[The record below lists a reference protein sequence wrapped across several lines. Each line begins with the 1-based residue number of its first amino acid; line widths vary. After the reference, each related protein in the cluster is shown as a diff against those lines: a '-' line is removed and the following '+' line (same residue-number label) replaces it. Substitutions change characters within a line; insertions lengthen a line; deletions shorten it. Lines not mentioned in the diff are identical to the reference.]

1 VDAAQTAE
9 SRAPLRAACLLA
21 TLIAAKAITLV
32 GTGVP
37 VSVWALAY
45 IWQDVLIAGVFF
57 LVDAS
62 LKRERIGWAL
72 YAATVVYVAINVP
85 VTRVLSTPLTWTIIR
100 AAGGPLADSIA
111 HYVTP
116 RNLAA
121 LAVPLIAGTALP
133 WFFRTRTIAIGM
145 RTIGVG
151 TVVAA
156 VGCTGVAYVDTRG
169 LHRSAVGAL
178 VATSVPRVAA
188 APGTVDWRSSPYA
201 ATSSRESLMHLAGS
215 LAGRNVVLIVLESTA
230 SRHLGLYGAPA
241 DPMPHLTS
249 LARDSIVFNRA
260 YSVYPESIKGL
271 FATLCSRYPAFDVPP
286 EVLRDV
292 PCASLARILKDAGYR
307 TSLFHSGRF
316 MYLGMEAVIR
326 DRGFDLLEDA
336 GAIGGRVD
344 SSFGVDEA
352 STVDR
357 MLGWVDSLERK
368 DRFFLTYL
376 PIAGHHPY
384 ASEGGGPFEGS
395 GDFPAYLNAL
405 HEGDAALG
413 KLVRGLRER
422 RLDEHTLF
430 IVFGDH
436 GEAFGEHPGNFAHT
450 LFIYD
455 ENVRVPYFIAAPGR
469 IAGQVRVDRPASI
482 IDTAP
487 TVLDL
492 LGLGEQAAYQGT
504 SLLRP
509 NSRMALFYT
518 DYSLGWLGLTDACWK
533 YLHELDTGRSQLF
546 ETCTDPMERH
556 DRAREFPDRVA
567 AYRERLKAWA
577 AAQKDAV
584 ERRLGPAPQRGS
596 ISGLWRI
603 RAQRSAEL

>member
-1 VDAAQTAE
+1 MGAAQTVE
-9 SRAPLRAACLLA
+9 SRAPLRAACLLG
-21 TLIAAKAITLV
+21 TLVAAKAITLA
-32 GTGVP
+32 GTDVP
-37 VSVWALAY
+37 VSPWALAAY
-45 IWQDVLIAGVFF
+45 IWQDVLLAGVFF
-57 LVDAS
+57 LIDGS

-72 YAATVVYVAINVP
+72 YAATVLYVAINVP
-85 VTRVLSTPLTWTIIR
+85 LTRVLSTPLTWTIIR

-116 RNLAA
+116 RNLAGLA
-121 LAVPLIAGTALP
+121 LPVIVGAALP
-133 WFFRTRTIAIGM
+133 WFLRTRRIAIGL
-145 RTIGVG
+145 RTVGIG
-151 TVVAA
+151 TAVAA
-156 VGCTGVAYVDTRG
+156 IGCAGVAHIDTRG
-169 LHRSAVGAL
+169 LHRNAVGAL
-178 VATSVPRVAA
+178 VATTVPRVAA

-201 ATSSRESLMHLAGS
+201 GTSRQSLLHLSGS

-230 SRHLGLYGAPA
+230 ARHLGPYGAPV
-241 DPMPHLTS
+241 DPTPHLTA
-249 LARDSIVFNRA
+249 LAQNGIVFNRA

-286 EVLRDV
+286 EMLRDI
-292 PCASLARILKDAGYR
+292 PCASLAGILKNAGYR

-316 MYLGMEAVIR
+316 VYLGMDAVIR

-336 GAIGGRVD
+336 GAIGGRVN
-344 SSFGVDEA
+344 SSFGVDES

-357 MLGWVDSLERK
+357 MLGWIDSLEPE

-384 ASEGGGPFEGS
+384 ASSGHGPFEGS

-405 HEGDAALG
+405 HEGDEALG
-413 KLVRGLRER
+413 RFLRGLRER
-422 RLDEHTLF
+422 RLDANTLF

-455 ENVRVPYFIAAPGR
+455 ENVRVPYVIAAPGQ
-469 IAGQVRVDRPASI
+469 IAGQVRVERPASI

-487 TVLDL
+487 TVLQL
-492 LGLGEQAAYQGT
+492 LGLREQTAHQGT
-504 SLLRP
+504 SLLQP
-509 NSRMALFYT
+509 NPRMALFYT
-518 DYSLGWLGLTDACWK
+518 DYSLGWLGLTDGCWK
-533 YLHELDTGRSQLF
+533 YLHALDTGRSQLF
-546 ETCTDPMERH
+546 DTCVDSLERQ

-567 AYRERLKAWA
+567 AYRDRLTAWA

-584 ERRLGPAPQRGS
+584 ERRASVQPGG
-596 ISGLWRI
+596 GH
-603 RAQRSAEL
+603 

>member
-1 VDAAQTAE
+1 MDAAQTAE
-9 SRAPLRAACLLA
+9 SRAPLRALCLLA
-21 TLIAAKAITLV
+21 TLVAAKAITLA
-32 GTGVP
+32 GTAVP
-37 VSVWALAY
+37 VSPWALAAY
-45 IWQDVLIAGVFF
+45 IWQDVLTAGVFF
-57 LVDAS
+57 LVDTS

-72 YAATVVYVAINVP
+72 YAATVLYVAINVP

-116 RNLAA
+116 PNLAA
-121 LAVPLIAGTALP
+121 LAVPVIVGVGLP
-133 WFFRTRTIAIGM
+133 WFLRARTIAIGM
-145 RTIGVG
+145 RTIGIG

-156 VGCTGVAYVDTRG
+156 VGCAAVAHVDTRG
-169 LHRSAVGAL
+169 LHRGAVGAL
-178 VATSVPRVAA
+178 LATAVPRVTA
-188 APGTVDWRSSPYA
+188 APGIVDWRSSPYTP
-201 ATSSRESLMHLAGS
+201 TSRQSLMHLSGS
-215 LAGRNVVLIVLESTA
+215 VAGRNVVLIVLESTA
-230 SRHLGLYGAPA
+230 ARHLGLYGAPV
-241 DPMPHLTS
+241 DPTPHLTA
-249 LARDSIVFNRA
+249 LAQNGIVFDRA

-286 EVLRDV
+286 EMLRDV
-292 PCASLARILKDAGYR
+292 PCASLAGILKKAGYR

-316 MYLGMEAVIR
+316 TYLGMDAVIR

-336 GAIGGRVD
+336 GAIGGRVN

-357 MLGWVDSLERK
+357 MLGWIDSLDRK

-384 ASEGGGPFEGS
+384 ASSGDGPFEGS

-405 HEGDAALG
+405 HEGDEALG
-413 KLVRGLRER
+413 HFLRGLRER
-422 RLDEHTLF
+422 RLDENTIF

-455 ENVRVPYFIAAPGR
+455 ENVRVPYVIAAPGR
-469 IAGQVRVDRPASI
+469 IVGQVRVERTASI

-487 TVLDL
+487 TVLQL
-492 LGLGEQAAYQGT
+492 LGLGTQPAHQGS
-504 SLLRP
+504 SLLLP

-533 YLHELDTGRSQLF
+533 YLHGLDTGRSQLF
-546 ETCTDPMERH
+546 DTCADPLERH
-556 DRAREFPDRVA
+556 DRAREFPDRIA
-567 AYRERLKAWA
+567 AYRDRLKAWA

-584 ERRLGPAPQRGS
+584 ERRVGSTLAPRP
-596 ISGLWRI
+596 
-603 RAQRSAEL
+603 

>member
-1 VDAAQTAE
+1 MDAAQTAE
-9 SRAPLRAACLLA
+9 SRAPLRAASLLA
-21 TLIAAKAITLV
+21 TLIAAKAVTLV

-37 VSVWALAY
+37 VSAWALAAY
-45 IWQDVLIAGVFF
+45 IWQDVLIAGVFL

-62 LKRERIGWAL
+62 LKRDRIGWAL
-72 YAATVVYVAINVP
+72 YVATVVYVAINVP
-85 VTRVLSTPLTWTIIR
+85 ITRVLSTPLTWTIIR

-121 LAVPLIAGTALP
+121 LAVPLIAGAALP
-133 WFFRTRTIAIGM
+133 WFLRTHTIAIGV
-145 RTIGVG
+145 RTIGIG

-156 VGCTGVAYVDTRG
+156 VGCAGVARVDTRG

-188 APGTVDWRSSPYA
+188 APGTVDWRSSPA
-201 ATSSRESLMHLAGS
+201 AGPALSLRQSLMHLAGS

-230 SRHLGLYGAPA
+230 ARHLGLYGATA
-241 DPMPHLTS
+241 DPTPHLTS
-249 LARDSIVFNRA
+249 LARDGIVFNRA

-286 EVLRDV
+286 DVFRDV
-292 PCASLARILKDAGYR
+292 PCASLARTLKNAGYR

-357 MLGWVDSLERK
+357 MLGWIDSLDRK

-384 ASEGGGPFEGS
+384 ASEGAGPFEGS

-413 KLVRGLRER
+413 QFLRGLRER
-422 RLDEHTLF
+422 RLEGNTLF

-450 LFIYD
+450 LFVYD
-455 ENVRVPYFIAAPGR
+455 ENVRVPYVIAAPGQ
-469 IAGQVRVDRPASI
+469 IAGQIRVERPASI

-487 TVLDL
+487 TVLHL
-492 LGLGEQAAYQGT
+492 LGLGEQTAHQGT
-504 SLLRP
+504 SLLLP
-509 NSRMALFYT
+509 NPPMALFYT
-518 DYSLGWLGLTDACWK
+518 DYSLGWLGLADGCWK
-533 YLHELDTGRSQLF
+533 YLHQLDTGRSHLF
-546 ETCTDPMERH
+546 DTCTDSMERH
-556 DRAREFPDRVA
+556 ERAHEFPDRIA

-577 AAQKDAV
+577 AAQKDAI
-584 ERRLGPAPQRGS
+584 ERRCEFPQNCD
-596 ISGLWRI
+596 
-603 RAQRSAEL
+603 

>member
-9 SRAPLRAACLLA
+9 SRAPLRAVSLLA
-21 TLIAAKAITLV
+21 TLVAAKAITLV
-32 GTGVP
+32 GTDIP
-37 VSVWALAY
+37 VSAWAPAAY
-45 IWQDVLIAGVFF
+45 IWQDVLSAGLFF

-62 LKRERIGWAL
+62 LKRERIGWSL
-72 YAATVVYVAINVP
+72 YAAIVLYAAINVP

-121 LAVPLIAGTALP
+121 LAVPIIVGTALP
-133 WFFRTRTIAIGM
+133 LLLRRRTMAIGM
-145 RTIGVG
+145 RTVVTA

-156 VGCTGVAYVDTRG
+156 VGCAGVAHVDTRG

-178 VATSVPRVAA
+178 IATTVPRVAA
-188 APGTVDWRSSPYA
+188 APGVVDWRSSPYA
-201 ATSSRESLMHLAGS
+201 TKAGPSLMQLAGS

-230 SRHLGLYGAPA
+230 ARHLGLYGAAA
-241 DPMPHLTS
+241 DPTPHLST
-249 LARDSIVFNRA
+249 LARNGIVFDRA
-260 YSVYPESIKGL
+260 YAVYPESIKGL

-286 EVLRDV
+286 EMLRDV
-292 PCASLARILKDAGYR
+292 PCASLARILKNAGYR

-316 MYLGMEAVIR
+316 TYLGMNAVIR
-326 DRGFDLLEDA
+326 NRGFDLLEDA
-336 GAIGGRVD
+336 GAIGGRVN

-357 MLGWVDSLERK
+357 MLGWIDSLDRT

-384 ASEGGGPFEGS
+384 ASSGLGPFEGR

-405 HEGDAALG
+405 HEGDEALG
-413 KLVRGLRER
+413 QLLRGLRER
-422 RLDEHTLF
+422 RLDENTLF

-455 ENVRVPYFIAAPGR
+455 ENVRVPYVIAAPGR
-469 IAGQVRVDRPASI
+469 IAGQVRVERPASI

-487 TVLDL
+487 TVLHL
-492 LGLGEQAAYQGT
+492 LGLGEQTGHQGA
-504 SLLRP
+504 SLLLP
-509 NSRMALFYT
+509 NARMALFYS
-518 DYSLGWLGLTDACWK
+518 DYSLGWLGLTDGCWK
-533 YLHELDTGRSQLF
+533 YLHALDTDRSQLF
-546 ETCTDPMERH
+546 DTCADPLERH
-556 DRAREFPDRVA
+556 DRAGEFPGRVA
-567 AYRERLKAWA
+567 AYRDQLEAWA
-577 AAQKDAV
+577 AAQKDAI
-584 ERRLGPAPQRGS
+584 ERRSEPLTPRP
-596 ISGLWRI
+596 
-603 RAQRSAEL
+603 E

>member
-1 VDAAQTAE
+1 VDASQTPE
-9 SRAPLRAACLLA
+9 SRAPLRGACLLA
-21 TLIAAKAITLV
+21 TLVAAKAITLV

-45 IWQDVLIAGVFF
+45 IWQDVLLAGVFF

-62 LKRERIGWAL
+62 LNRERIGWAL

-100 AAGGPLADSIA
+100 AAGGPLADSVA
-111 HYVTP
+111 HYITP

-121 LAVPLIAGTALP
+121 LAAPLVAGAALP
-133 WFFRTRTIAIGM
+133 WCFRTRTIAIDM

-151 TVVAA
+151 IIVTA
-156 VGCTGVAYVDTRG
+156 VGCAGVARVDTRG

-178 VATSVPRVAA
+178 LATSLPRVAA
-188 APGTVDWRSSPYA
+188 EPATIDWRSSPYA
-201 ATSSRESLMHLAGS
+201 ATASPESLMPLAGS

-230 SRHLGLYGAPA
+230 ARHLGLYGAPT
-241 DPMPHLTS
+241 DPMPHLTG

-292 PCASLARILKDAGYR
+292 PCASLARTLKDAGYQ

-316 MYLGMEAVIR
+316 MYLGMEAIIQ
-326 DRGFDLLEDA
+326 DRGFDVLEDA

-352 STVDR
+352 STVER
-357 MLGWVDSLERK
+357 MLGWIDSLNRK

-413 KLVRGLRER
+413 TLLQGLRAR

-469 IAGQVRVDRPASI
+469 IVGQVRVDRPASVV
-482 IDTAP
+482 DTAP
-487 TVLDL
+487 TVLHL
-492 LGLGEQAAYQGT
+492 LGLGEQSVHQGS
-504 SLLRP
+504 SLLLP
-509 NSRMALFYT
+509 NPRMALYYT
-518 DYSLGWLGLTDACWK
+518 DYSLGWLGLTDGCWK

-546 ETCTDPMERH
+546 DTCTDPTERH
-556 DRAREFPDRVA
+556 DRAREFPDRIA
-567 AYRERLKAWA
+567 GYRERLKAWA

-584 ERRLGPAPQRGS
+584 ERAASAGPPDT
-596 ISGLWRI
+596 
-603 RAQRSAEL
+603 